1 MFLSED
7 FHSSATMGQ
16 IFMTSECLS
25 YIVYTL
31 IERRYICLYCLCLVC
46 DLTDRGLAET
56 ASHCSECAPEDVGG
70 APPDDA
76 TDDACRKRK
85 ALARRKLIVS
95 EWQTIAM
102 IIDQLLFWVFLTAT
116 VVAYL
121 VIIVIAPYTK
131 PSLSD
136 DFTPIDN
143 LTKPDC
149 VSRC

>member
-1 MFLSED
+1 M
-7 FHSSATMGQ
+7 HVVH
-16 IFMTSECLS
+16 
-25 YIVYTL
+25 VYTL
-31 IERRYICLYCLCLVC
+31 IVRCYVYLYCVCLVC
-46 DLTDRGLAET
+46 DLTDRGLTDT
-56 ASHCSECAPEDVGG
+56 ASHCSDCAPEDVGG
-70 APPDDA
+70 ALADDA
-76 TDDACRKRK
+76 PDDACRKRK

-102 IIDQLLFWVFLTAT
+102 IVDQLLFWLFLTAT

-131 PSLSD
+131 PSLSE
-136 DFTPIDN
+136 DFTPLHN